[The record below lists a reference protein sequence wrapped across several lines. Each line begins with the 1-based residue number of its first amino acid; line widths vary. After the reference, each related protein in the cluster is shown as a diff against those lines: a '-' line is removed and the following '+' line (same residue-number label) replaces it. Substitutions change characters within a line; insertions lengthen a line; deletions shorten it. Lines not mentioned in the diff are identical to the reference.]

1 MLLEILVQNPDY
13 DFIFLLMEYWHMLF
27 STSLFFY
34 FIHQMSLML
43 HDPTRVKLIGKLLVG
58 FNFVYFTGFATYFIV
73 EMFSDKNVFAC
84 DNGIWVYMRVSELF
98 VSVVFLAVGIK
109 TTKKL
114 RWLRQ
119 EGVLIVKSDQEKLLW
134 YLIFAVIA
142 ANVAEFV
149 DSVTDSIGNEEECD
163 EYVSGNEVMNLIV
176 FCFVR
181 LLTEYLVFI
190 VFLWVFWVSKSKETK
205 IKAAGMKNTLN
216 SDTSSIQ
223 AVML

>member
-1 MLLEILVQNPDY
+1 
-13 DFIFLLMEYWHMLF
+13 MLF

-58 FNFVYFTGFATYFIV
+58 FNLIYFTGFATYFIV

-98 VSVVFLAVGIK
+98 ISAVFLVVGIK

-114 RWLRQ
+114 KWLRQ
-119 EGVLIVKSDQEKLLW
+119 EGILIVKSDQEKLLW
-134 YLIFAVIA
+134 YLIIAVLA

-149 DSVTDSIGNEEECD
+149 DSLADSIGDEEECD
-163 EYVSGNEVMNLIV
+163 EYVTGNEALNLVV
-176 FCFVR
+176 FCFMR
-181 LLTEYLVFI
+181 LLTEYLVFV
-190 VFLWVFWVSKSKETK
+190 VFLWVFWVSKKKETK
-205 IKAAGMKNTLN
+205 KRPTGMKNTLM
-216 SDTSSIQ
+216 SPSSTIE
-223 AVML
+223 AMII

>member
-1 MLLEILVQNPDY
+1 
-13 DFIFLLMEYWHMLF
+13 
-27 STSLFFY
+27 
-34 FIHQMSLML
+34 MSLML

-58 FNFVYFTGFATYFIV
+58 FNLIYFTGFATYFVV

-98 VSVVFLAVGIK
+98 VSVVFLVVGIK

-114 RWLRQ
+114 KWLRE

-149 DSVTDSIGNEEECD
+149 DSVADSIGNEEECD
-163 EYVSGNEVMNLIV
+163 EYVAGNEVLNLIV
-176 FCFVR
+176 LCFMR
-181 LLTEYLVFI
+181 LLTDYLVFI
-190 VFLWVFWVSKSKETK
+190 VFLWVFWVSKTK
-205 IKAAGMKNTLN
+205 KTKKKATGMRNTLK
-216 SDTSSIQ
+216 SATSSIE
-223 AVML
+223 AAIL